1 MGEELFKK
9 FEDKGGTRRCPQA
22 ASFSEP
28 WGEIGPSPLPVRC
41 MTGRYLGTTEFT
53 SLEVQGWLRLG
64 SIKKTI
70 EVSFLPVLTQTISD
84 SDREVI
90 MGAVLNIDM

>member
-1 MGEELFKK
+1 
-9 FEDKGGTRRCPQA
+9 
-22 ASFSEP
+22 
-28 WGEIGPSPLPVRC
+28 

-64 SIKKTI
+64 FIKKTI